1 MLLSPPWP
9 IKAYTA
15 MTLDFVLVFLYWGW
29 IEYCFSINR
38 WWDIPTAQCAL
49 VTMANTP
56 CRYPYSLLAPL
67 STRQKLSLGVVRVAP
82 MTRSTM
88 VLKWVYG
95 RINGVEELRRDA
107 FNPIKID

>member
-9 IKAYTA
+9 IKAYNA
-15 MTLDFVLVFLYWGW
+15 MTLDLVLVFLYWGW

-56 CRYPYSLLAPL
+56 YRYPYPLTALL
-67 STRQKLSLGVVRVAP
+67 STREKLSLGVVCVALV
-82 MTRSTM
+82 TCSTM

-95 RINGVEELRRDA
+95 RVNGVEELRRDT